1 LVQDGAH
8 IAVLDLSDI
17 PAALLS
23 SSSNEIKFW
32 KTDVSKLEEIE
43 RGVEAAASWA
53 AEAGK
58 PLGGVICCAGV
69 GVAAK
74 VCSFV

>member
-1 LVQDGAH
+1 
-8 IAVLDLSDI
+8 
-17 PAALLS
+17 
-23 SSSNEIKFW
+23 
-32 KTDVSKLEEIE
+32 VSKLEEIE

-74 VCSFV
+74 VYSFV